1 MKQQVDKR
9 ENIEK
14 RCKHNRTDKRKT
26 AFPFFYTNA
35 CFGKT
40 EKDNSKKETAIKK
53 TRKQCFPKIPT
64 TKQKRQGSLQFP
76 DTVLSYISL
85 PSLTLCDPEVVV
97 LFRFFLV

>member
-53 TRKQCFPKIPT
+53 NKKTMLSQNPNNKTKKVRKSSVP
-64 TKQKRQGSLQFP
+64 
-76 DTVLSYISL
+76 
-85 PSLTLCDPEVVV
+85 
-97 LFRFFLV
+97 